1 MDMNPLN
8 VAPAGRGLR
17 HFVLALL
24 VAVAGGAG
32 VAAWAQPHGH
42 GAGMMGGPGMMM
54 GHRFD
59 RALAD
64 VGASDAQ
71 RAQVKQIMQA
81 AMADLRQQHEATR
94 ALRQQSMQLF
104 SQPTVDANAAEAL
117 RQQMLAQ
124 HDAASKRML
133 QAMLDVSR
141 VLTPEQRVKLAERM
155 QQRREMMQRHDK
167 ERRQLDAP
175 KQ

>member
-8 VAPAGRGLR
+8 VAPAGRSLR
-17 HFVLALL
+17 RFVLGLL
-24 VAVAGGAG
+24 VGIAGTAA

-42 GAGMMGGPGMMM
+42 AGMMGGPGMMM
-54 GHRFD
+54 GYRFD
-59 RALAD
+59 HALAA

-71 RAQVKQIMQA
+71 RAQVKEIMQA
-81 AMADLRQQHEATR
+81 ARADMRQQHEATR

-104 SQPTVDANAAEAL
+104 TQPTVDANAAEAL

-141 VLTPEQRVKLAERM
+141 VLTPEQRAKLAERM
-155 QQRREMMQRHDK
+155 QQRREMMQRHDS
-167 ERRQLDAP
+167 ERRQLDTP

>member
-8 VAPAGRGLR
+8 VASGGRTLR
-17 HFVLALL
+17 RFVLALL
-24 VAVAGGAG
+24 VGAVGSAG

-42 GAGMMGGPGMMM
+42 AGMMGGPGMMM

-81 AMADLRQQHEATR
+81 AMADMRQQHEATR
-94 ALRQQSMQLF
+94 TLRQQSMQLF

-133 QAMLDVSR
+133 QAMLEVSR
-141 VLTPEQRVKLAERM
+141 VLTPEQRAALAERM
-155 QQRREMMQRHDK
+155 QQRREMMQRHGK
-167 ERRQLDAP
+167 ERQQLDKP
-175 KQ
+175 

>member
-1 MDMNPLN
+1 MNPLN

-17 HFVLALL
+17 RFVLALL
-24 VAVAGGAG
+24 VG
-32 VAAWAQPHGH
+32 VVGSVGIAAWAQPHG
-42 GAGMMGGPGMMM
+42 AGMMGGHGMMM

-64 VGASDAQ
+64 VGANDAQ

-133 QAMLDVSR
+133 QAMLEMSR
-141 VLTPEQRVKLAERM
+141 VLTPEQRARLAERM
-155 QQRREMMQRHDK
+155 QQRREMMQRHDS
-167 ERRQLDAP
+167 ERRQPHAP
-175 KQ
+175 TQ